1 MSPLMDDMSDHHES
15 AEKPQKMGAH
25 DSQPEE
31 HAEDLSL
38 REHTLDLAAMGA
50 KLRSKSGKQYWRSL
64 EELGEDPH
72 FEELLQR
79 EFPRLESGWGEGVER
94 GELLEVMGG
103 SLGDAGVGGGWVD
116 MGCMDMLH

>member
-64 EELGEDPH
+64 EELAEDPH
-72 FEELLQR
+72 FEELLHR
-79 EFPRLESGWGEGVER
+79 EFPRLASGWGEAVDRRGVLQMR
-94 GELLEVMGG
+94 GGARAFSGLPGRHN
-103 SLGDAGVGGGWVD
+103 D
-116 MGCMDMLH
+116 